1 MANEVKKGVL
11 FVKEVVAR
19 IKGDDAEVLGAKIAR
34 KAISAIE
41 GQIAALQAK
50 LVDAEDA
57 VETATEQLKD
67 AMYPSVMITDNKA
80 YCDAIVRAQDNLQ
93 AKQTL
98 LESVQHSI
106 EVFRGIWDKF

>member
-1 MANEVKKGVL
+1 MANEVKKGAL

-34 KAISAIE
+34 KAISAVE
-41 GQIAALQAK
+41 GQIAALQAR

-57 VETATEQLKD
+57 VETAEEKLKD
-67 AMYPSVMITDNKA
+67 AMFPSSMIHDNKN
-80 YCDAIVRAQDNLQ
+80 YCDAIVRAQDTLQ
-93 AKQTL
+93 VKQTE

-106 EVFRGIWDKF
+106 EVFRGILDKF